1 MPRLN
6 RDLQR
11 RVAQRRERER
21 RPGPAR
27 TYRFTPALEPE
38 TVEAAEPPMVEAP
51 AAAPITRESRRQTRE
66 PVRTLK
72 PKSAPRPFS
81 SYAAEYAYVSFE
93 MKRVV
98 AVTGVLLLLLIV
110 LSFVVR

>member
-21 RPGPAR
+21 RSETAR
-27 TYRFTPALEPE
+27 TYRFTPAAESATVQAEE
-38 TVEAAEPPMVEAP
+38 TAAVEAP
-51 AAAPITRESRRQTRE
+51 LAPVARETVRQTRE

-72 PKSAPRPFS
+72 PKNAPRPFS
-81 SYAAEYAYVSFE
+81 SYAAEYGYVAVE
-93 MKRVV
+93 MKRV
-98 AVTGVLLLLLIV
+98 AVVTTVLLLLMIA
-110 LSFVVR
+110 LSFVVW